1 MENKNH
7 VSIKSLKLNIK
18 HIKYILND
26 KELTKFSNIFILIM
40 KFWNFEIE
48 IWNFILIILVSL
60 KVKEKLLEANIVVF
74 RDLGRLVSTI

>member
-48 IWNFILIILVSL
+48 IWNFILIILVSV